1 MTLIVSIVIFLIAV
15 IGFGLITRNLKK
27 KSPAPAA
34 RPQRPQPEAPK
45 NPAAELA
52 KILDAL
58 LALNLMIRKDPNFSL
73 ELTLALET
81 IMDDLKNIIP
91 SMMERYP
98 GETLTY
104 ELKQIGDTHLHR
116 IVKEFMDLSPEIR
129 ETQLPTF
136 KSNLAGIQDVV
147 TRAREIV
154 DKNEIAE
161 FQTMAHFLAG
171 KFS

>member
-1 MTLIVSIVIFLIAV
+1 MTLIVSIIIFLAAV
-15 IGFGLITRNLKK
+15 IGFGLLSRHLKK
-27 KSPAPAA
+27 KSTAP
-34 RPQRPQPEAPK
+34 PPPQPKAAPTK
-45 NPAAELA
+45 DPSVELA
-52 KILDAL
+52 GILDAL
-58 LALNLMIRKDPNFSL
+58 LNLNLMIRKDPDFSL
-73 ELTLALET
+73 DLTLSLET

-104 ELKQIGDTHLHR
+104 ELKQIGGAHLHR

-136 KSNLAGIQDVV
+136 KTNLAGIQDVV